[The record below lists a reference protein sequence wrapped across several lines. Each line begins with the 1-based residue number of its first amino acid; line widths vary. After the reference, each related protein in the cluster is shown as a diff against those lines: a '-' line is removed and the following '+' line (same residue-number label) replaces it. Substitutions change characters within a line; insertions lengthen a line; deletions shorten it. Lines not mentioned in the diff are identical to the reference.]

1 MSIKYC
7 ENCGKRLN
15 QTLIC
20 DACGTDYN
28 EKPICEH
35 FYDQYMITPE
45 ELKHKTW
52 LYFKCK
58 KCGESKAIPC
68 DPLMVIELRSSLYI
82 YGR

>member
-1 MSIKYC
+1 MCIKYC

-35 FYDQYMITPE
+35 FYDRYMIDPE
-45 ELKHKTW
+45 PLKYETW
-52 LYFKCK
+52 LRFKCK
-58 KCGESKAIPC
+58 KCGESIALPC
-68 DPLMVIELRSSLYI
+68 DPEMVNDLRSGFI
-82 YGR
+82 RFRR